1 MVHPCFVLHLF
12 EEIEEEQGLGQ
23 ESVLWEW
30 SKLYWL
36 AEEGG
41 ARSRGTN
48 EKVQNI
54 RGLNGGM
61 GRSFG

>member
-41 ARSRGTN
+41 GQEAEEPMRKFKT
-48 EKVQNI
+48 
-54 RGLNGGM
+54 
-61 GRSFG
+61 